1 MTVWMIFQIHEVD
14 HYVKHIIYNMQLSV
28 LCMTVQITE
37 LKIHLHITHTSQN
50 GTNTQNIALIM
61 FNQEFVECCKGL
73 GSLKLGIHKEEDQI
87 DGAMMMMM
95 RMRNLLHLLTF
106 LVQPDIT
113 V

>member
-1 MTVWMIFQIHEVD
+1 
-14 HYVKHIIYNMQLSV
+14 
-28 LCMTVQITE
+28 MTVQITE
-37 LKIHLHITHTSQN
+37 LKIHLHVTHTSQN
-50 GTNTQNIALIM
+50 GTNTQNIALVM

-87 DGAMMMMM
+87 DGAMMM
-95 RMRNLLHLLTF
+95 RILLHLLTF